1 MKSYIIAIAAATL
14 AAGNLSAAK
23 TTPCYLPLS
32 DIRIDRADHAV
43 QIDLT
48 IDTKDLE
55 LKSNSEYIVTPVMK
69 SADGADSVAME
80 PVIIAG
86 RNLYYRHL
94 RLDDLNGTRMVRPE
108 AGEPLS
114 YTARLE
120 RAPWMDQ
127 ANVTLNVK
135 RIGCC
140 STPVASSTDTIVK
153 IIPTPVYRPEFVYA
167 CPLPD
172 SIKEFAIEGTAYVNF
187 PVNRIELFP
196 DYMSNTSELAKI
208 TSTIDS
214 IKGDEDVTITSIFI
228 KGFASPEGPYNN
240 NVRLAKGRTQTLRDY
255 VEQYIRRLHNLSGDI
270 ISTDY
275 LPEDW
280 PGLRAYVEKS
290 GMANRDAIL
299 ALIDSSLEP
308 DAKDA
313 RIKKE
318 FPDDYKFLLAN
329 VYPGL
334 RHSDYII
341 RYNIKSYTT
350 IEEILH
356 ALHTQ
361 PQKLS
366 AEEFYRA
373 AKSMI
378 EGSDEYNEVFETA
391 VRIYPN

>member
-1 MKSYIIAIAAATL
+1 
-14 AAGNLSAAK
+14 
-23 TTPCYLPLS
+23 
-32 DIRIDRADHAV
+32 
-43 QIDLT
+43 
-48 IDTKDLE
+48 
-55 LKSNSEYIVTPVMK
+55 
-69 SADGADSVAME
+69 
-80 PVIIAG
+80 
-86 RNLYYRHL
+86 
-94 RLDDLNGTRMVRPE
+94 
-108 AGEPLS
+108 
-114 YTARLE
+114 
-120 RAPWMDQ
+120 
-127 ANVTLNVK
+127 
-135 RIGCC
+135 
-140 STPVASSTDTIVK
+140 
-153 IIPTPVYRPEFVYA
+153 
-167 CPLPD
+167 
-172 SIKEFAIEGTAYVNF
+172 IKEFAIEGTAYVNF

-391 VRIYPN
+391 VRIYPNDPLCNLNAANTAISRGDFKTAERYLSKAGDTPEVNYARGVLAARMNDYAVAEKLFTVAAADGFEEARRALDTIRSLAAHPQGEVRIIYPEKK